1 MKPYIVHFHVL
12 FAKTSGVCISKSYV
26 FIQMGPPVSHF
37 GSWVMHQCTHNLCCS
52 NLFLSQ
58 ISLVINFLSQFFI
71 SFLLSQCSSQ
81 LYLSQNSFVTNIFF
95 KSSNTMFATYCCHI
109 FYVEKSP
116 QSCTLQYCIL
126 QLLGP
131 TSLKKSS
138 CPHPLVPCYNTP
150 STLLISNSI
159 QSHPIT
165 SSSILSHLIPSNPL

>member
-1 MKPYIVHFHVL
+1 M
-12 FAKTSGVCISKSYV
+12 SDEGDCIILS
-26 FIQMGPPVSHF
+26 IQYLKYPAY
-37 GSWVMHQCTHNLCCS
+37 
-52 NLFLSQ
+52 LFLSYQ
-58 ISLVINFLSQFFI
+58 YSRCHLNLKNLLDLGEVF
-71 SFLLSQCSSQ
+71 LSQCSSQ

-116 QSCTLQYCIL
+116 QSCTLQYCNL

>member
-1 MKPYIVHFHVL
+1 MKNIGH
-12 FAKTSGVCISKSYV
+12 S
-26 FIQMGPPVSHF
+26 
-37 GSWVMHQCTHNLCCS
+37 S
-52 NLFLSQ
+52 NCNME
-58 ISLVINFLSQFFI
+58 IY
-71 SFLLSQCSSQ
+71 
-81 LYLSQNSFVTNIFF
+81 LYLLAPSKPAQNFTLSIHLIFIISSLLIFVIPILKMSPKPKKPTQTSTWVRFFFVTMFLTTLFVTKPFVTNIFF

>member
-1 MKPYIVHFHVL
+1 MKNIGHSSNCNMEIYMYL
-12 FAKTSGVCISKSYV
+12 FAPSKPAQNFTLSIHLIFIISSLLIFVIPILKMSPKPKKPTQTST
-26 FIQMGPPVSHF
+26 
-37 GSWVMHQCTHNLCCS
+37 WVR
-52 NLFLSQ
+52 
-58 ISLVINFLSQFFI
+58 FF
-71 SFLLSQCSSQ
+71 LSQCSSQ

-159 QSHPIT
+159 QSHPIP
-165 SSSILSHLIPSNPL
+165 SSPILSHLIPYNPL